1 MKRDFFRFISL
12 PSFVFFYFILLFSPY
27 SRCLHF
33 LEHGIMER
41 GPSKKGVT
49 GLRDCVG
56 RFRFRV
62 DLFNYAILIAID
74 VVLFYF

>member
-1 MKRDFFRFISL
+1 
-12 PSFVFFYFILLFSPY
+12 
-27 SRCLHF
+27 
-33 LEHGIMER
+33 MER

-49 GLRDCVG
+49 GLRVCVG
-56 RFRFRV
+56 RFCFRV

>member
-1 MKRDFFRFISL
+1 
-12 PSFVFFYFILLFSPY
+12 
-27 SRCLHF
+27 
-33 LEHGIMER
+33 MER